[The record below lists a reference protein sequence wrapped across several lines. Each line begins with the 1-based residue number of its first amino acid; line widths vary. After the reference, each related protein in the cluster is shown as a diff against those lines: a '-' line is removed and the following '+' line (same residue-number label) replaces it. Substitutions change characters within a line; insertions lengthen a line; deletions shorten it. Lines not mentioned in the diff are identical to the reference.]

1 MAGSKEPFEELLW
14 TEWRPFPNPREGGF
28 LMAPLAIGV
37 YQFRIGEEI
46 IHTNWGMNV
55 AYDISSMFRGPWMP
69 TERADSQLQYFIYH
83 HIEEVEYR
91 CIAGLDSVRAV
102 DLVAYI
108 IETEP
113 QRFE

>member
-1 MAGSKEPFEELLW
+1 MVDIKESFEEWLW

-28 LMAPLAIGV
+28 LVVPFAIGA
-37 YQFRIGEEI
+37 YQFRYGKEI

-55 AYDISSMFRGPWMP
+55 AYDISSLFKGPWMP
-69 TERADSQLQYFIYH
+69 TEREDSKLQYFIYH
-83 HIEEVEYR
+83 HIDEIEYR
-91 CIAGLDSVRAV
+91 CMASLDPGEVV
-102 DLVAYI
+102 ELVAWI